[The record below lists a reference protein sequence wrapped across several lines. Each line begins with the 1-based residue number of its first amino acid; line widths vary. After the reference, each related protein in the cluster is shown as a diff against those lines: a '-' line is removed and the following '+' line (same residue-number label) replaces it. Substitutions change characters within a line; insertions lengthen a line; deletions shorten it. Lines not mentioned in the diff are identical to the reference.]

1 MSNSKPIDATVL
13 GWRYGAGIDD
23 GGLGHWSRV
32 EAVRSHVRPP
42 PFDIATLQKR
52 LRLVV
57 IERDAEGKLLLACSA
72 KFAVLAAKFE
82 RAKQG
87 HIVFHIRKFGYSE
100 DGAMATPIAMNAQ
113 YLGGQEYGV
122 QAVMRHDGSLR

>member
-1 MSNSKPIDATVL
+1 MQLSL
-13 GWRYGAGIDD
+13 AGGMALASMAMETRPLVE
-23 GGLGHWSRV
+23 GGIR
-32 EAVRSHVRPP
+32 RSHVRPP
-42 PFDIATLQKR
+42 SFDIATLQKC

-87 HIVFHIRKFGYSE
+87 HIVFHVRKFGCSE

>member
-1 MSNSKPIDATVL
+1 MQLSL
-13 GWRYGAGIDD
+13 AGGMALASMAMETRPLVE
-23 GGLGHWSRV
+23 GGIR
-32 EAVRSHVRPP
+32 RSHVRPP
-42 PFDIATLQKR
+42 PFDIATLRKR

-87 HIVFHIRKFGYSE
+87 HIVFHVRKFGCSQ

>member
-1 MSNSKPIDATVL
+1 MVEC
-13 GWRYGAGIDD
+13 G
-23 GGLGHWSRV
+23 SR
-32 EAVRSHVRPP
+32 RSHVRPP
-42 PFDIATLQKR
+42 PFNTTALQKC

-72 KFAVLAAKFE
+72 EFAVLAAELE

-87 HIVFHIRKFGYSE
+87 HIVFHIRKFDSFE
-100 DGAMATPIAMNAQ
+100 DSPVATPIAVNSQ

-122 QAVMRHDGSLR
+122 EAVMRHDGSLG